1 MTQSERDKI
10 SQLRGQIEATIE
22 LLYAIRGSL
31 VNARDELYELL
42 NREELNTHTTE
53 EAEPIR
59 HGKWVDRGSLSC
71 RCSECGCKN
80 DKETPFCPNCG
91 AKMGLN
97 NTYTTGH
104 NENETV
110 VVE

>member
-22 LLYAIRGSL
+22 LLYSIRGSL
-31 VNARDELYELL
+31 VNARDDLYELL
-42 NREELNTHTTE
+42 HREELNT
-53 EAEPIR
+53 
-59 HGKWVDRGSLSC
+59 
-71 RCSECGCKN
+71 
-80 DKETPFCPNCG
+80 
-91 AKMGLN
+91 
-97 NTYTTGH
+97 YTVGH